1 MKTAAA
7 IAATLFASTALA
19 ADDAALAQCAAVSVD
34 AARLACYD
42 ALAGRPAASPGAAPE
57 ASAGALAP
65 AAAPP
70 APSEADFGKPP
81 APRVEPDSIRARIVG
96 ATRELKPGVILKLD
110 NGQVWKV
117 STETGSSYRG
127 IPDDAEVVITKGWLG
142 SYWMEVI
149 AIKRQ
154 FKVRRVS

>member
-1 MKTAAA
+1 MTRLAGAAL
-7 IAATLFASTALA
+7 AATLFGPAAIA

-42 ALAGRPAASPGAAPE
+42 ALAGRPATATPGAVPD
-57 ASAGALAP
+57 
-65 AAAPP
+65 AA

-81 APRVEPDSIRARIVG
+81 APRPEPESIRARIVG
-96 ATRELKPGVILKLD
+96 PTKELKPGTLVKLD

-142 SYWMEVI
+142 SYWMEVV

-154 FKVRRVS
+154 LKVRRVS

>member
-1 MKTAAA
+1 MKAPAAA
-7 IAATLFASTALA
+7 ITAALLACPALA

-42 ALAGRPAASPGAAPE
+42 ALAGRPAAATPGAAPV
-57 ASAGALAP
+57 
-65 AAAPP
+65 
-70 APSEADFGKPP
+70 PSEADFGKPP

-96 ATRELKPGVILKLD
+96 ATKELKPGVILKLD

-142 SYWMEVI
+142 SYWMEVV

-154 FKVRRVS
+154 VKVRRVS